1 MPDQSPC
8 PCRLV
13 VADRARFSIVSH
25 MCTEEEIRKTVDAYL
40 LKYYGKPSPTTL
52 ASTGTVSKWQ
62 AQAQMLSRALPIDV
76 VRVVGVHVRE
86 QAAAPLQKCVRG
98 AAVRVP
104 YWGQL
109 PGLCDCDG
117 NLVYL

>member
-62 AQAQMLSRALPIDV
+62 AQAQMLSCALPIDV
-76 VRVVGVHVRE
+76 VHRVSSVCTFAAGSGCATAAEVR
-86 QAAAPLQKCVRG
+86 ARSCSPGPLC
-98 AAVRVP
+98 
-104 YWGQL
+104 
-109 PGLCDCDG
+109 
-117 NLVYL
+117 